1 MINSYSELL
10 SYLNVEETRRKEVC
24 VNVDNFENSLII
36 KEIDS
41 KTVVIKTK
49 ELPSVHD
56 IKILFFPFS
65 PKFLE
70 KVLNSLKEQQGV
82 KNNDVTLV

>member
-1 MINSYSELL
+1 MICSHSELL
-10 SYLNVEETRRKEVC
+10 AYLELEKNQ
-24 VNVDNFENSLII
+24 NIFPNGYII
-36 KEIDS
+36 KQIDS
-41 KTVVIKTK
+41 KTIVIKTK

-82 KNNDVTLV
+82 KNNDVAMV